1 MLCQWSGCGRI
12 FGMESSDSVIKSDVV
27 EALSRDSRFSLARI
41 TVRVDQG
48 LVVLSGDAPNLYTIQ
63 VAMEVTGCVNGV
75 HGVRSELS
83 VLSPMK
89 KPDDELVRKNADQI
103 LRWSASIGD
112 GKVEVHVESG
122 LLTLDG
128 EVDAYWKR
136 RRAEALMLDVRG
148 VVAVVNNIEVVPDL
162 EPQDQVIAEDV
173 KSAIERCSCVSRDTI
188 VVDVHHGLV
197 TLSGQVPTLSS
208 KRQTPCLA
216 EAVLGVKGVI
226 DKLEVCQ
233 PA

>member
-1 MLCQWSGCGRI
+1 MQL
-12 FGMESSDSVIKSDVV
+12 SDAVIKSDVV

-41 TVRVDQG
+41 TVKADRG

-63 VAMEVTGCVNGV
+63 VAMDVAGCVNGV
-75 HGVRSELS
+75 QGVRSELS
-83 VLSPMK
+83 VVNPVEA
-89 KPDDELVRKNADQI
+89 PDDESIRKNANQI

-112 GKVEVHVESG
+112 GRVDVNVASG

-128 EVDAYWKR
+128 EVDAFWKR

-148 VVAVVNNIEVVPDL
+148 VVAVANNIAVVPVL
-162 EPQDQVIAEDV
+162 EPQDQVIADDV

-197 TLSGQVPTLSS
+197 TLSGEVPTLSS
-208 KRQTPCLA
+208 KRQTPSLA

-226 DKLEVCQ
+226 DKLVVCQ

>member
-1 MLCQWSGCGRI
+1 MGL
-12 FGMESSDSVIKSDVV
+12 SDAVIKSDVV

-41 TVRVDQG
+41 TVKADQG

-63 VAMEVTGCVNGV
+63 VAMEVAGCVNGV
-75 HGVRSELS
+75 QGVHSELS
-83 VLSPMK
+83 VVNPVER
-89 KPDDELVRKNADQI
+89 PDDELIRKNAHQI
-103 LRWSASIGD
+103 LCWSASIGD
-112 GKVEVHVESG
+112 GQVKVHVTSG

-148 VVAVVNNIEVVPDL
+148 VVAVDNNIEVVPDL
-162 EPQDQVIAEDV
+162 EPQDQVIADDV
-173 KSAIERCSCVSRDTI
+173 KSAIDRCSCFSHDTI
-188 VVDVHHGLV
+188 VVDVRHGLV

-226 DKLEVCQ
+226 DKLVVCQ
-233 PA
+233 PV

>member
-1 MLCQWSGCGRI
+1 
-12 FGMESSDSVIKSDVV
+12 MELSDAVIKSDVV

-41 TVRVDQG
+41 TVKADQG
-48 LVVLSGDAPNLYTIQ
+48 VVVLNGDAPNLYTIQ
-63 VAMEVTGCVNGV
+63 VAMEVAGCVNGV
-75 HGVRSELS
+75 RGVRSELS
-83 VLSPMK
+83 VANPVE
-89 KPDDELVRKNADQI
+89 KPDDELIRKNADQI

-112 GKVEVHVESG
+112 GEVEIRVVSG
-122 LLTLDG
+122 LLILDG

-148 VVAVVNNIEVVPDL
+148 VVAVANKLVVVPDL
-162 EPQDQVIAEDV
+162 EPQDQVIADDV
-173 KSAIERCSCVSRDTI
+173 KSAIERCSCVSRDSI
-188 VVDVHHGLV
+188 VVDVDHGLV

>member
-1 MLCQWSGCGRI
+1 
-12 FGMESSDSVIKSDVV
+12 
-27 EALSRDSRFSLARI
+27 
-41 TVRVDQG
+41 
-48 LVVLSGDAPNLYTIQ
+48 
-63 VAMEVTGCVNGV
+63 MEVAGCVNGV
-75 HGVRSELS
+75 QGVHSELT
-83 VLSPMK
+83 VVNPVEN
-89 KPDDELVRKNADQI
+89 PDDELIRKNANQI

-112 GKVEVHVESG
+112 GQVEASVASG
-122 LLTLDG
+122 MLTLDG

-148 VVAVVNNIEVVPDL
+148 VIAVDNRVQVVPDL
-162 EPQDQVIAEDV
+162 EPQDQVIADDV
-173 KSAIERCSCVSRDTI
+173 RSAIERCSCVSRDTI

-197 TLSGQVPTLSS
+197 TLSGEVPTLSS

-226 DKLEVCQ
+226 DKLVVCQ

>member
-1 MLCQWSGCGRI
+1 
-12 FGMESSDSVIKSDVV
+12 MESNDAVIRSDVV

-41 TVRVDQG
+41 TVKADHG

-63 VAMEVTGCVNGV
+63 VAMEVSGCVNGV
-75 HGVRSELS
+75 QGVRSELS
-83 VLSPMK
+83 VVNSLE
-89 KPDDELVRKNADQI
+89 KPDDESIRESAGQI
-103 LRWSASIGD
+103 LSWSASIGD
-112 GKVEVHVESG
+112 GPVDVHVASG

-128 EVDAYWKR
+128 EVDAFWKR

-148 VVAVVNNIEVVPDL
+148 VVAVVNNIKVIPLL
-162 EPQDQVIAEDV
+162 EPQDQVIADDV
-173 KSAIERCSCVSRDTI
+173 KSAIERCSCLSRDAI
-188 VVDVHHGLV
+188 VVDVRQGLV
-197 TLSGQVPTLSS
+197 TLSGRVPTLSS

-233 PA
+233 PV

>member
-1 MLCQWSGCGRI
+1 MQL
-12 FGMESSDSVIKSDVV
+12 SDAVIKSDVV

-41 TVRVDQG
+41 TVKADRG

-63 VAMEVTGCVNGV
+63 VAMDVAGCVNGV
-75 HGVRSELS
+75 QGVRSELS
-83 VLSPMK
+83 VVNPVEA
-89 KPDDELVRKNADQI
+89 PDDESIRKNANQI

-112 GKVEVHVESG
+112 GRVDVNVASG

-128 EVDAYWKR
+128 EVDAFWKR

-148 VVAVVNNIEVVPDL
+148 VIAVANNIKVVPVL
-162 EPQDQVIAEDV
+162 EPQDQVIADDV
-173 KSAIERCSCVSRDTI
+173 KSAIERCSCVSRDSI
-188 VVDVHHGLV
+188 VVDVRHGLV
-197 TLSGQVPTLSS
+197 TLSGEVPTLSS
-208 KRQTPCLA
+208 KRQTPSLA

-226 DKLEVCQ
+226 DKLVVCH